1 MINKFFQV
9 LKKKNVINHLTET
22 IDYINFLEKSL
33 DSLQKKLKDKE
44 ELVKQRLTVNYKE
57 MEDKL
62 SFLTESYARAPFHL
76 SEEEYADYKDF
87 CENHRSQNEKGDY
100 CSYSDGFL
108 SAIIFHYNPLMS
120 SRSIMVE
127 CPFCH
132 TKRMLGTSLDI
143 LPDNEKVEAIE

>member
-1 MINKFFQV
+1 MVNKFFQF

-33 DSLQKKLKDKE
+33 EKLQEKLKEKE
-44 ELVKQRLTVNYKE
+44 ELVKQRLMVNYKE

-62 SFLTESYARAPFHL
+62 SFLTESYTRAPFHL
-76 SEEEYADYKDF
+76 SEEEYEDYKDF
-87 CENHRSQNEKGDY
+87 CENHLSQREEGD

-132 TKRMLGTSLDI
+132 TKRMLGTGLDI
-143 LPDNEKVEAIE
+143 LPDNEKVEVIE